1 MIYINNKHVECQMFK
16 YTDRWIEPCCHNLW
30 GFLPSNCVSRGKKTV
45 FSRQDRK
52 RVSNRVFHK
61 NTFSK
66 TTHQPGGWFEG
77 IQKDFSFRQS
87 LGGPRVT

>member
-66 TTHQPGGWFEG
+66 KNKRNPLR
-77 IQKDFSFRQS
+77 IS
-87 LGGPRVT
+87 LGVGLKESKRIFHFDKV